1 MLKKLNYDDS
11 IKKVEYISD
20 KVNVIMRNRLIIAIF
35 LIVDGITFMLNPN
48 GSLAEMA
55 RSIIIL
61 VLLASFST
69 FLINLSAKTK
79 DIKSIVTSIV
89 VLVIGVVLYIYP
101 DLVSAYIQLI
111 LSVFII
117 LYGLMNILN
126 ALNLNKLSGF
136 SKGITEKYNNIVNNK
151 KTNKNLDETKEEE
164 RFKDVNKNF
173 NEGMEQQ
180 KEKLITP
187 LKNIV
192 NKTTK
197 SSLLYI
203 VVNIAS
209 IILGIMLLIFPDVSM
224 VVWGIIF
231 LYAGFSDLLISMKTM
246 NISEKIKKYLRK

>member
-1 MLKKLNYDDS
+1 
-11 IKKVEYISD
+11 
-20 KVNVIMRNRLIIAIF
+20 
-35 LIVDGITFMLNPN
+35 
-48 GSLAEMA
+48 
-55 RSIIIL
+55 
-61 VLLASFST
+61 
-69 FLINLSAKTK
+69 
-79 DIKSIVTSIV
+79 
-89 VLVIGVVLYIYP
+89 
-101 DLVSAYIQLI
+101 
-111 LSVFII
+111 
-117 LYGLMNILN
+117 
-126 ALNLNKLSGF
+126 
-136 SKGITEKYNNIVNNK
+136 
-151 KTNKNLDETKEEE
+151 
-164 RFKDVNKNF
+164 
-173 NEGMEQQ
+173 MEQQ